1 MAKVTT
7 LNLYHKSNDNH
18 LILSADEDKGVLN
31 FNSSTGTSLAIE
43 IKNLTVVSAD
53 GDKSTV
59 DLALQVFN
67 INSDLINIGTTL
79 TDEVTR
85 ATEAEGVL
93 TTNLSAEVTRATEAE
108 GVLTTNLSAEVTR
121 AKEAERKLKNSI
133 DNILSNTNPDALDS
147 LTEIVAAFQSADSD
161 LNSSIIS
168 LTGGIDTRVTSLT
181 GDLERRL
188 VIIEN
193 LLRGLFGANDLST
206 L

>member
-18 LILSADEDKGVLN
+18 LILSANEDKGVLN
-31 FNSSTGTSLAIE
+31 FTSSTGTSLAIE

-53 GDKSTV
+53 GAKSTV

-67 INSDLINIGTTL
+67 INSDLINIGTAL

-93 TTNLSAEVTRATEAE
+93 TTNLSAEVTRATE
-108 GVLTTNLSAEVTR
+108 T
-121 AKEAERKLKNSI
+121 ERKLKNSI

-168 LTGGIDTRVTSLT
+168 LSSGIDNRVTSLT
-181 GDLERRL
+181 GDLDRRL